1 MAETMT
7 VADALRHIATLKGQ
21 MGEQRKRAEASVM
34 WTETKEV
41 GEEKPAFELKACM
54 EKSVVVREQLVR
66 LQAAVHH
73 ANVGAKIDW
82 DGRSMTVDEAVRW
95 REECKSEIKWL
106 KDLTVQ
112 AQSKITREEFGYD
125 DDGKRVR
132 VVKIHHCA
140 LPEAERARLVDEA
153 QARHDRINMLI
164 EKSNRKT
171 EIAV

>member
-1 MAETMT
+1 MAETMM
-7 VADALRHIATLKGQ
+7 VADALRRIGTLKGQ

-34 WTETKEV
+34 WTGTKE
-41 GEEKPAFELKACM
+41 GEEDKPAFELKNCM
-54 EKSVVVREQLVR
+54 EKTVGVRQELVR

-73 ANVGAKIDW
+73 ANVGVKIDW
-82 DGRSMTVDEAVRW
+82 DGRTITVDEAVRW
-95 REECKSEIKWL
+95 REEYKSEIKWL
-106 KDLTVQ
+106 KDLVVQ

-132 VVKIHHCA
+132 VAKVHHCA

-153 QARHDRINMLI
+153 QDRHDRINLLI